1 MFRMLESSLSLPDT
15 TQDLSTISEKQSSV
29 EINIMELPDR
39 YEIEAKVPGFTK
51 KEIDISFKD
60 NCLIIEG
67 STSIERKTDSGNV
80 ITQEFSHSSFK
91 RNVDLPSKIDIDK
104 AEAELK
110 NGIMTITIPKI
121 PEVLKKIDIK

>member
-1 MFRMLESSLSLPDT
+1 MLESSLSLPDT
-15 TQDLSTISEKQSSV
+15 TQDVSAISEKQTSV
-29 EINIMELPDR
+29 EINIIELPDQ
-39 YEIEAKVPGFTK
+39 YQIEAKVPGFTK

-67 STSIERKTDSGNV
+67 STSIERKTNSGKV
-80 ITQEFSHSSFK
+80 ITQEFTYSSFK
-91 RNVDLPSKIDIDK
+91 RNVNLPSKVDIDK

-110 NGIMTITIPKI
+110 NGIMTITIPKL

>member
-1 MFRMLESSLSLPDT
+1 M
-15 TQDLSTISEKQSSV
+15 
-29 EINIMELPDR
+29 
-39 YEIEAKVPGFTK
+39 IEAKVPGFTK

-60 NCLIIEG
+60 NTLIIEG
-67 STSIERKTDSGNV
+67 STSKETKQEDGNV

-91 RNVDLPSKIDIDK
+91 RTVSLPSKIDLDK

-110 NGIMTITIPKI
+110 NGIMTINIPKL